1 MSCHPP
7 LLTAKYFLLS
17 VGIYTAAAI
26 LLYCIYELIKL
37 HAKIRNPR
45 NYYAWMFENLIMDMK
60 AVVQF
65 EEKNSGIYK
74 DDPFS
79 PHTLADYNVRDH
91 ILFWLRRIDKVQ
103 SRNSIE
109 SIGELQHV
117 RQVIA
122 DLTVGVEVGGGAI
135 KNPRDNQV

>member
-7 LLTAKYFLLS
+7 LPTAKSFFLS
-17 VGIYTAAAI
+17 VGIYTATAI

-60 AVVQF
+60 AVIQF

-74 DDPFS
+74 DDPLS
-79 PHTLADYNVRDH
+79 PHTPADYNARYH
-91 ILFWLRRIDKVQ
+91 IWFWLRRIDKVQ
-103 SRNSIE
+103 SRNSME

-122 DLTVGVEVGGGAI
+122 DLTIGVEVGEGAI
-135 KNPRDNQV
+135 TNPRDNQV